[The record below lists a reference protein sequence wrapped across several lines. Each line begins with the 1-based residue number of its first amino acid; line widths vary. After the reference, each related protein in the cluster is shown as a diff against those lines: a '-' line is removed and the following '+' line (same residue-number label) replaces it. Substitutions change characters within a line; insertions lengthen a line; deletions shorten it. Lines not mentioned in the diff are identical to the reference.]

1 MLHYCIV
8 KKRIRLER
16 VTGIQSK
23 KAIRIDKKDKGTF
36 TMQERVNS
44 WQTGRDKSAR
54 NVGREAGE
62 VWSMSLMS
70 LFQKR
75 FRFLVWSEEG
85 ACTCEF
91 RERNKKEEVHSR
103 PLGFSW
109 LKQEAN
115 GLRRG
120 KHMREYSKKVAQVR
134 IIGITGING
143 TITLERSCEA
153 DQLV

>member
-62 VWSMSLMS
+62 V
-70 LFQKR
+70 
-75 FRFLVWSEEG
+75 
-85 ACTCEF
+85 
-91 RERNKKEEVHSR
+91 
-103 PLGFSW
+103 
-109 LKQEAN
+109 
-115 GLRRG
+115 
-120 KHMREYSKKVAQVR
+120 
-134 IIGITGING
+134 
-143 TITLERSCEA
+143 
-153 DQLV
+153 